1 MKIEL
6 LDVEHCSTCSAE
18 KMRGGAVKYWV
29 SGKRGKE
36 LVEGGEGNDICE
48 RKRKKMLKLRGSQN
62 EKR

>member
-1 MKIEL
+1 MQRGE
-6 LDVEHCSTCSAE
+6 DE
-18 KMRGGAVKYWV
+18 GGAVKYWV

-62 EKR
+62 EKK